1 MLQKPR
7 RPVDTYETHQGAERT
22 VDHLS
27 DQGFPAQRV
36 AFIGQDACLVE
47 QDISRMDYGRATL
60 HGAASG
66 ALPGAL
72 IGWLFGLVDWVD
84 PLVSALLVALY
95 GVLFGAIVGA
105 LFGLLLYT
113 LRGSRRDDGEV
124 RRPDRAGPAASDRGS
139 PPSARCSPAGTS
151 PTLVVRS
158 RPRSRTASSATAS
171 SGRPAQTSTIGSA
184 ASAQAAASGG
194 VPHGQGSGHR
204 PGHHQLGDRRVG
216 RRRTFRRAQQRG

>member
-1 MLQKPR
+1 MLEKPR
-7 RPVDTYETHQGAERT
+7 RPVDTYETYQGAEHT

-27 DQGFPAQRV
+27 DQGFPVQRV
-36 AFIGQDACLVE
+36 AVIGQDVCLVE
-47 QDISRMDYGRATL
+47 QVIGRMDYGRAAL

-95 GVLFGAIVGA
+95 GVIFGAIVGA

-124 RRPDRAGPAASDRGS
+124 RRPDRAGPAASDRGFA
-139 PPSARCSPAGTS
+139 P
-151 PTLVVRS
+151 VRS
-158 RPRSRTASSATAS
+158 MQPSRYVAGA
-171 SGRPAQTSTIGSA
+171 
-184 ASAQAAASGG
+184 GG
-194 VPHGQGSGHR
+194 P
-204 PGHHQLGDRRVG
+204 QLAEQPYGLVGDRFVRTSRPFLNDRIRSVGAG
-216 RRRTFRRAQQRG
+216 RRIGRSSSWPRQWASTWAPPTR